1 MIRNLRSEDYLSVIA
16 FDDVAEP
23 VIPLQQISSK
33 QSAIEKIQKIDTRGS
48 TNLTAGWMLG
58 RDELKK
64 SPEGVSRK
72 ILLLSDGQLNRGVIE
87 PEQVKRVVASG
98 IEIDRIKTSSLGFGE
113 GYNEDLLADL
123 AQCSNG
129 AFYDANS
136 ADSLPAIFTEEL
148 EGLQKIVCQNVRI
161 RIRKE
166 TFCES
171 FEQLGN
177 YPVAIQ
183 GDGSI
188 EMMIGDLVSE
198 EERTLVFG
206 LEVLPLPLLP
216 GGHSVTTLQG
226 EALIHLEIIYD
237 QIGEKEIASKQF
249 AQMIRVLPIQ
259 NPEEIKINESVIP
272 LISAQRAGKTVEEV
286 IADLDHGRVEEA
298 KAKIQRLRESLSRYG
313 SEEWTKDARA
323 LLDRVMERVD
333 QGNFNS
339 AARKMSKYASRSY
352 RNMSSSTVWTAEVE
366 APTFSKKTIIK
377 TPELSKEKPDS
388 NQNGE
393 SQDPHI

>member
-1 MIRNLRSEDYLSVIA
+1 M
-16 FDDVAEP
+16 
-23 VIPLQQISSK
+23 
-33 QSAIEKIQKIDTRGS
+33 
-48 TNLTAGWMLG
+48 
-58 RDELKK
+58 
-64 SPEGVSRK
+64 
-72 ILLLSDGQLNRGVIE
+72 
-87 PEQVKRVVASG
+87 
-98 IEIDRIKTSSLGFGE
+98 
-113 GYNEDLLADL
+113 
-123 AQCSNG
+123 
-129 AFYDANS
+129 
-136 ADSLPAIFTEEL
+136 
-148 EGLQKIVCQNVRI
+148 RI

-198 EERTLVFG
+198 EERALVFG

-259 NPEEIKINESVIP
+259 NPEEIKINESAIP

-298 KAKIQRLRESLSRYG
+298 KAKIHRLRESLSRYG

-393 SQDPHI
+393 SQDPHMAPCHDLFCP